1 MRVGGGSVKGRRL
14 TPPVNRAARPTSS
27 MVRSAVFNILRA
39 EQVIEVDVVDFYAGC
54 GSLGIEAL
62 SRGAASADF
71 IDNSP
76 DETEIIRR
84 NLDHTGFIGKT
95 RVLCAS
101 VEKAMGVLKKTYGLV
116 LMDPPYKLPTL
127 DPILH
132 RIASASIVEESG
144 VVVVGH
150 SKRLELSKQYGNLY
164 HLKTRQYGDSKLSF
178 FERGTA

>member
-27 MVRSAVFNILRA
+27 MVRSAVFNILRP
-39 EQVIEVDVVDFYAGC
+39 EQVANVSVIDFYAGC

-62 SRGAASADF
+62 SRGCTSADF

-76 DETEIIRR
+76 DEIAIIRR
-84 NLDHTGFIGKT
+84 NLDHTGFIEKA
-95 RVLCAS
+95 RVLCVS
-101 VEKAMGVLKKTYGLV
+101 VEKAMAMVKKTYGLV

-132 RIASASIVEESG
+132 SVASSNIVEDSG

-150 SKRLELSKQYGNLY
+150 SKRLNLSKQYGNL
-164 HLKTRQYGDSKLSF
+164 HHFKTRQYGDSKLSF
-178 FERGTA
+178 FERGTS